1 MSSVATTA
9 AIQVRNVSKSF
20 GNIRVLNE
28 VSFEVNPGE
37 IFALVGANGA
47 GKSTLIKIIC
57 GYYSD
62 YQGEFFIGT
71 QPCRLAS
78 PNEAYTRGIVAVHQL
93 INQGVVPT
101 LTVAENL
108 VLGEL
113 LSGNNGDFRYKREK
127 VRERARVIAAR
138 MELQHL
144 DLDAPVSSLVQSER
158 QLIAIARALATNP
171 KLLILDE
178 PTSSLSE
185 RETEKLF
192 VHLQRLRAE
201 GVAILYVSHR
211 LHEIERLADR
221 VGVMR
226 DGKFSTC
233 LTRPFQ
239 VSEIVHAMVG
249 GSVKAHDRS
258 SRAVQAPQCLPRLE
272 LRDLVVQEGGPAI
285 NLKAYANDIIGITG
299 LIGAGKSELAAVLF
313 GLSKPVSGEIWLDG
327 VLVCSKTPAQA
338 IANGIFLVPEDR
350 ASKAVVPEFS
360 IRSNMTLPF
369 MKFFSGSFGLMRHSQ
384 EQTAARY
391 MVGQLGIKCES
402 DATPISSLSGG
413 NQQKVIVARWL
424 MQKSKVLLLDEPYQG
439 VDIRTRQDINTYLRT
454 ECQERAVIV
463 FAADLDEV
471 LEVADR
477 VIVINHSQLLGE
489 QRYPNIR
496 RAELV
501 AWTAQSAV

>member
-1 MSSVATTA
+1 MSPVATPA
-9 AIQVRNVSKSF
+9 AVQLRNISKSF
-20 GNIRVLNE
+20 GNIRVLTD
-28 VSFEVNPGE
+28 VSFEVQPGE
-37 IFALVGANGA
+37 IYALVGANGA
-47 GKSTLIKIIC
+47 GKSTIIKIIC

-62 YQGEFFIGT
+62 YQGDFYIGT
-71 QPCRLAS
+71 QRCRLAS
-78 PNEAYTRGIVAVHQL
+78 PNEAYTQGIVAVHQL

-113 LSGNNGDFRYKREK
+113 LSGSNGDFRYKREK
-127 VRERARVIAAR
+127 VRERARAIAAR
-138 MELQHL
+138 MALQHL
-144 DLDAPVSSLVQSER
+144 DMDAPVSSLVQSER
-158 QLIAIARALATNP
+158 QLIAIARALSTNP

-185 RETEKLF
+185 RETEQLF
-192 VHLQRLRAE
+192 VHLQRLRSE

-226 DGKFSTC
+226 DGRFTTC
-233 LTRPFQ
+233 LTRPLR
-239 VSEIVHAMVG
+239 VSEMVHAMVG
-249 GSVKAHDRS
+249 ESAPIQE
-258 SRAVQAPQCLPRLE
+258 RAPRQRLAPTAATRLE
-272 LRDLVVQEGGPAI
+272 LRDLVVQQGGPAI
-285 NLKAYANDIIGITG
+285 NLKVYADEIVGITG

-313 GLSKPVSGEIWLDG
+313 GLSKPVSGE
-327 VLVCSKTPAQA
+327 VLVDGKPVYSKTPAQA
-338 IANGIFLVPEDR
+338 IVNGIFLVPEDR

-369 MKFFSGSFGLMRHSQ
+369 MRVFSDSLGLIRHGKERS
-384 EQTAARY
+384 AAQH
-391 MVGQLGIKCES
+391 MVQQLGIKCES
-402 DATPISSLSGG
+402 DASPIMALSGG

-424 MQKSKVLLLDEPYQG
+424 MQASKVLLLDEPYQG
-439 VDIRTRQDINTYLRT
+439 VDIRTRHDINAYLRS
-454 ECQERAVIV
+454 ECSARAVIV

-477 VIVINHSQLLGE
+477 VIVINHGRLVGE
-489 QRYPNIR
+489 QQHGNIQ

-501 AWTAQSAV
+501 AWTAQSAA

>member
-1 MSSVATTA
+1 
-9 AIQVRNVSKSF
+9 
-20 GNIRVLNE
+20 
-28 VSFEVNPGE
+28 
-37 IFALVGANGA
+37 VGANGA
-47 GKSTLIKIIC
+47 GKSTVIKIIC

-62 YQGEFFIGT
+62 YQGEFLIGT
-71 QPCRLAS
+71 QPCRLTS
-78 PNEAYTRGIVAVHQL
+78 PQEAYTRGIVAVHQL

-113 LSGNNGDFRYKREK
+113 LSGSNGDFRYRREK

-226 DGKFSTC
+226 DGSLSTC
-233 LTRPFQ
+233 LARPFQ

-249 GSVKAHDRS
+249 DSAKVHERTPRAKQTPQGS
-258 SRAVQAPQCLPRLE
+258 PRLE
-272 LRDLVVQEGGPAI
+272 LRDLVLQEGGPAI

-327 VLVCSKTPAQA
+327 ARVCSKTPAQA

-369 MKFFSGSFGLMRHSQ
+369 MKFFSGSLGLMRHSQ
-384 EQTAARY
+384 EQTAARH

-477 VIVINHSQLLGE
+477 VVVINHNQLAGE
-489 QRYPNIR
+489 QRYPDIR

-501 AWTAQSAV
+501 SWTAQSAA